1 MDFLKLQ
8 IVEQQHLIDELSK
21 VPARPVPPHSAAG
34 PPAPGRACPPAPPER
49 SASPPL
55 DQRDRLGSPGRDGAE
70 GLTPLLSLDP
80 AGAGR
85 APYRVLVPGNFWCL
99 RPLPRL
105 SSRGSGFFSAHSAT
119 RLRAGLLSASMSS
132 CLFPNEPTVPGSGGW
147 GVSLSFLGPHPPATS
162 SPGPRQRHQPIVPL
176 PSSGRF
182 LLPLWDPT
190 DSTVRAV
197 QNKLPRHSAPWGHRG
212 RSRWL
217 AWRRECMGEGGYRG
231 MVTLSSCRFS
241 VPLGASAQG
250 GSKDGGQE
258 AVGGPPD
265 SNRELERLGPGGS
278 GLPGARSVLS
288 RLQLLLSPQ
297 TLETAGYVKSV
308 LVSAP
313 GRPGRWFLPV
323 RHSRPP
329 CTLGGFCD
337 CCAASQRLCLVAEE
351 AHTEARDMANAPVG
365 FWRCPRELPLW
376 SLFRAGSPLPG
387 PSPHGF
393 STPSMDPGLS
403 LAGSPWSHS
412 CSPAPWRN
420 QLIGLLTCGRGLS
433 TVPMPSCRHICSE
446 RARGGLA
453 LHPPRLSISVCTAP
467 PCPGSSS
474 RLRRK
479 LQHRE
484 LRATQ
489 RAERCPIQPSANRPE
504 QTLRQCLWTVGPSQ
518 GHL

>member
-1 MDFLKLQ
+1 MTGPLGRRVAGRTLLPFAGWCSPHAPCALLGFQRQRAGIIRRPSSLNDLDQSQDERDVDFLKLQ

-162 SPGPRQRHQPIVPL
+162 SPGPRQRHQPVVPL

-258 AVGGPPD
+258 AVGGPLVRIG
-265 SNRELERLGPGGS
+265 NWRGWGR
-278 GLPGARSVLS
+278 GAL
-288 RLQLLLSPQ
+288 
-297 TLETAGYVKSV
+297 
-308 LVSAP
+308 
-313 GRPGRWFLPV
+313 
-323 RHSRPP
+323 
-329 CTLGGFCD
+329 
-337 CCAASQRLCLVAEE
+337 
-351 AHTEARDMANAPVG
+351 
-365 FWRCPRELPLW
+365 
-376 SLFRAGSPLPG
+376 GSPG
-387 PSPHGF
+387 Q
-393 STPSMDPGLS
+393 GL
-403 LAGSPWSHS
+403 
-412 CSPAPWRN
+412 CSR
-420 QLIGLLTCGRGLS
+420 
-433 TVPMPSCRHICSE
+433 
-446 RARGGLA
+446 
-453 LHPPRLSISVCTAP
+453 
-467 PCPGSSS
+467 GSSS
-474 RLRRK
+474 FSLPRPWRR
-479 LQHRE
+479 RAT
-484 LRATQ
+484 LRA
-489 RAERCPIQPSANRPE
+489 C
-504 QTLRQCLWTVGPSQ
+504 
-518 GHL
+518 